1 MLLPD
6 LESYTSEVR
15 LRTQLV
21 DLLGPSAA
29 AKAFVSKYLALRFPS
44 IASGSSLAGP
54 AADPPPSI
62 KAAHAPAPTSAP
74 GGNITDALHDAFG
87 PGGKVYQKNRDA
99 DEASWTATRG
109 GSAGGKPR
117 SGQNSGTHTPS
128 YQVPRQRLGGAV
140 SIIEKVSSA
149 SRLDTA
155 SPSSAG
161 AGSTS
166 KGKGKGKGSEKIWDK
181 EKSREVK
188 CLESILG
195 DLRTLQEDE
204 GRVQLDPNRQDCFC
218 QGRLYPL

>member
-15 LRTQLV
+15 LRTHLV

-29 AKAFVSKYLALRFPS
+29 AKTFVSKYLALRFPS

-54 AADPPPSI
+54 AADPPSSI
-62 KAAHAPAPTSAP
+62 KAAPAHTSAP
-74 GGNITDALHDAFG
+74 GGNTTDALHDAFG
-87 PGGKVYQKNRDA
+87 PSGKVYQKNRDA
-99 DEASWTATRG
+99 DEASWTTTRG

-128 YQVPRQRLGGAV
+128 HQVPRQRLGGAV

-149 SRLDTA
+149 SRHDTA

-166 KGKGKGKGSEKIWDK
+166 KGKGKSKASEKIWDK

-188 CLESILG
+188 RLESILG
-195 DLRTLQEDE
+195 DLRTLQEGE
-204 GRVQLDPNRQDCFC
+204 GRVQLDPSRQDCFC